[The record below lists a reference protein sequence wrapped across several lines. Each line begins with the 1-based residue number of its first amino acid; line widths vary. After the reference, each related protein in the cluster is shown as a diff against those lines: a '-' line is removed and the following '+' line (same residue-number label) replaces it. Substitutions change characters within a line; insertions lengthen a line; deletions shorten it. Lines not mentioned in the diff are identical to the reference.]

1 MNIVYPFVQEDKISL
16 EGLFYHGLKESEIN
30 CVRELLKD
38 NSLAESCVIFDA
50 LHTQYETLTTIEESS
65 GTYIAQVK
73 KNQKELL
80 EDLEDH
86 LVISKPFDHL
96 GLLDKSHGRFDQRKG
111 TFYDISSIEF
121 DQRWKPCKLSILIV
135 IDREST
141 QLKTGK
147 TTKERSFY
155 VSNKSKYEMQ
165 TNIFSTLL
173 EIIGKLKVI
182 TTFEILLL
190 ERIRSNVSRITVL
203 KP

>member
-1 MNIVYPFVQEDKISL
+1 M
-16 EGLFYHGLKESEIN
+16 
-30 CVRELLKD
+30 
-38 NSLAESCVIFDA
+38 
-50 LHTQYETLTTIEESS
+50 TTIEESS

-86 LVISKPFDHL
+86 LVISKPFNHL

-121 DQRWKPCKLSILIV
+121 AQRRKPCKLSTLIV